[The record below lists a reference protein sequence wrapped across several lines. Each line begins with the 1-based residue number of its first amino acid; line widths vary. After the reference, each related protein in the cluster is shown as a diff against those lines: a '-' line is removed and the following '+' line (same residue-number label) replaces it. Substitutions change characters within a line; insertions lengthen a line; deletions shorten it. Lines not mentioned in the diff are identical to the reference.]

1 MENEIKLIY
10 LHRKLVKYL
19 YSGKKIRYW
28 WYNRKY
34 EKLLKKS
41 MEN

>member
-10 LHRKLVKYL
+10 LHRKLVNLKYAN
-19 YSGKKIRYW
+19 KKIRYW

-34 EKLLKKS
+34 ERLLKKS